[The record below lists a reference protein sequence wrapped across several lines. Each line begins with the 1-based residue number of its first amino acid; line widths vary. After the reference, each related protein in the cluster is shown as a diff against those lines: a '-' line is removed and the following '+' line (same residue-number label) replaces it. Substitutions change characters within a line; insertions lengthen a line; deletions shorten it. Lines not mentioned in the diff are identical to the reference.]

1 MAPKNTVND
10 RCPAYWCT
18 ALSFMPKILLFYSTV
33 VNSCIKADGNYRY
46 GIIGGGRRK
55 DQG

>member
-1 MAPKNTVND
+1 MAPKNIVND

-18 ALSFMPKILLFYSTV
+18 ALSFMPKILLFYPIV
-33 VNSCIKADGNYRY
+33 VNSCIKADGNYQY